1 MQPLSA
7 SPREISS
14 KMPRPRPWSLML
26 NKFWCARFKTSTGS
40 GWCGFFWILRISIPF
55 LNWRFSK
62 PLVGWISYPIIFSWF
77 RNSDPVSLHEGWRGF
92 LFLHTSLL
100 DFWHRWGRAASLPL
114 KVVWHEFLASPSG
127 WRGALFL
134 GGCLRCFSCRRDHG
148 RQWLFVPKMTP
159 R

>member
-7 SPREISS
+7 YPRGIYS

-26 NKFWCARFKTSTGS
+26 NKLWCARFKTSTGS
-40 GWCGFFWILRISIPF
+40 GWCGFFWILHISIPF

-92 LFLHTSLL
+92 LFGNLFVKIITN
-100 DFWHRWGRAASLPL
+100 W
-114 KVVWHEFLASPSG
+114 KFLAISKTMLSKLLLVS
-127 WRGALFL
+127 LFIHL
-134 GGCLRCFSCRRDHG
+134 LTRNSDRIFHG
-148 RQWLFVPKMTP
+148 SFMPVANFHQRK
-159 R
+159 